1 MAAKS
6 TIELLLAF
14 KEKVTKG
21 VSGVK
26 KKVTTSVNSMKQKIT
41 NGTREFMS
49 KNAEVFDHL
58 KGQVPFLGQLGGL
71 LANPYVLAA
80 GAVIAL
86 IGFLGK
92 ATMAASAF
100 SYEFLDIRQLNLDK
114 PTESLNN
121 YRDEILDLSYETG
134 IATSKMSKGFYDVQ
148 SATGLFGKDVK
159 DLASQ
164 VSEYSIATKADFN
177 DSVNSTVKAMKA
189 FGFGVDEVT
198 NYLASNA
205 KTVQVG
211 ITTFDE
217 LARVQTEFAGAAAG
231 ANQTFDTSNKLFA
244 AFTAIAKDS
253 TIAATLTKSALE
265 GLTQK
270 RTTDELKK
278 MGVSLFDAKGQIRSL
293 DDVIRELTPKLQGM
307 SDIEFL
313 KVRNAIGGPEGLQ
326 SLLNTLKSSGDD
338 VLNTMSAF
346 DKSSFSMDQALKNA
360 KGEFKVI
367 QDELQNKIQVS
378 LIKIGN
384 EILPAAATA
393 LKGISW
399 LFDRLKNTV
408 SFIYR
413 LWLLQ
418 WRAVKG
424 LWELI
429 KYAFTWLG
437 EKVNWLY
444 NLLGGEGNLWDQ
456 MFGTLDKWQFK
467 IKTFFED
474 LAVFASKTFRLI
486 EAGISG
492 DLTEAKKLFD
502 ELRGFSFRDA
512 TAMYDATGQRPGATP
527 GSSTGSIDTGT
538 ATDVEGGV
546 SGSQQVRNL
555 TINIESFVRDGINIV
570 KEGDTKSMSETELED
585 WFNRMMMRVIR
596 NVETSVQ

>member
-6 TIELLLAF
+6 TIELLLEF

-26 KKVTTSVNSMKQKIT
+26 KKVTSSVNNIKQKIT
-41 NGTREFMS
+41 SGTREFMS

-58 KGQVPFLGQLGGL
+58 KSQVPFLGQLGGL

-92 ATMAASAF
+92 ATTAASEF

-134 IATSKMSKGFYDVQ
+134 IATAKMSKGFYDVQ
-148 SATGLFGKDVK
+148 SATGLFGEDVK

-164 VSEYSIATKADFN
+164 VSDYAIATKADFN

-253 TIAATLTKSALE
+253 AIAATLTKSALE

-278 MGVSLFDAKGQIRSL
+278 MGVNLFDAKGQIRGL
-293 DDVIRELTPKLQGM
+293 DEVIRELTPKLQGM
-307 SDIEFL
+307 SDVEFL

-326 SLLNTLKSSGDD
+326 SLLNTLKSSGED

-346 DKSSFSMDQALKNA
+346 DKSSFSMDKALKNA

-367 QDELQNKIQVS
+367 KDELTNKIQVS

-384 EILPAAATA
+384 EILPAASTA

-399 LFDRLKNTV
+399 LFDRLKDTV

-413 LWLLQ
+413 VWLLQ
-418 WRAVKG
+418 WKAFKG
-424 LWELI
+424 LWELV

-437 EKVNWLY
+437 DKVNWLY
-444 NLLGGEGNLWDQ
+444 NLLGGEGNLWNK

-467 IKTFFED
+467 IKTFFQD
-474 LAVFASKTFRLI
+474 LAVFASKSFQLI

-492 DLTEAKKLFD
+492 DITEAKKLFD

-512 TAMYDATGQRPGATP
+512 TALYNATSQRPGATP
-527 GSSTGSIDTGT
+527 GSSTGALDPGT
-538 ATDVEGGV
+538 ATDIEGGV

-555 TINIESFVRDGINIV
+555 TINIESFVRDGIHLV
-570 KEGDTKSMSETELED
+570 KEGDVKSMSETELED